1 MIVAAV
7 SYIIIRSEVFGHL
20 LKYDYACIFFSLLV
34 KLIHLGMDY
43 WWDKT
48 SSLNI

>member
-20 LKYDYACIFFSLLV
+20 LKYDYACIFLV
-34 KLIHLGMDY
+34 C
-43 WWDKT
+43 
-48 SSLNI
+48 